1 MRVRVPCPMQGEAQP
16 SATAAAAVLDANANL
31 TAAQS
36 SAQSLVQQALSPAL
50 YCLDSVS
57 MRWARLP
64 CSFECA
70 HKGGAIAVVGSTVF
84 VGGGFDPKNKKTLAT
99 DTVDLFTLVV
109 Q

>member
-1 MRVRVPCPMQGEAQP
+1 MQGEAQP
-16 SATAAAAVLDANANL
+16 SATAAATVLDANL

-36 SAQSLVQQALSPAL
+36 SAQLLVQQALSPAL
-50 YCLDSVS
+50 YCLDSIS

-64 CSFECA
+64 CSNA

-84 VGGGFDPKNKKTLAT
+84 VGGGFDPANKKTLAT
-99 DTVDLFTLVV
+99 DTVDLFTLAV

>member
-1 MRVRVPCPMQGEAQP
+1 MQGEAQP
-16 SATAAAAVLDANANL
+16 SATAAATVLDANL

-36 SAQSLVQQALSPAL
+36 SVQQALSPAL
-50 YCLDSVS
+50 YCLDSIS

-64 CSFECA
+64 CSNA

-84 VGGGFDPKNKKTLAT
+84 VGGGFDPANKKTLAT
-99 DTVDLFTLVV
+99 DTVDLFTLAV